1 LRFAGY
7 GAELLQE
14 IVECWRQGRA
24 NLDPRAGARLR
35 EAQFG
40 GVQKVAVQFRQRRLA
55 DAQVRRRSVK
65 RIAHHGMLQR
75 GKVHADLM
83 RAASVELD
91 LDERGAA
98 EDGEGAPIRARG
110 ARIRDGCAA
119 PGFFRRGHA
128 RAVNGVAADG
138 QLDPARFF
146 LEDSLHQGEVCFLH
160 GALLEGFTE
169 LGMRRVV
176 LGGQNHTGS
185 FFVEPMYDS
194 RAQRMA
200 TRGKGQAAAKKR
212 VDQSARYVSRAR
224 VDGHS
229 GRLVDGND
237 VFVFVKD
244 FEGDGFGF
252 GGDGGPLVDF
262 DDYVFVAAKAQRA
275 FSGRLAVD
283 AHVAFLDQFL
293 HAGAAELGPLLG
305 QEAVETHAGA
315 GGRND
320 NLARGDRIRWRHRE
334 SVAGGMDNHLKPL
347 TWRKSHRLECA
358 AKEKGIMRKILFVFL
373 LLAGIL
379 LAGNSR
385 SGNAQESK
393 PAANSGVTG
402 AWVVANSRT
411 IQGYTPI
418 TNRLNCRAGFY
429 AELDAIAGPNGDAIS
444 PNGRHAPLGPAC
456 CGKVDTST
464 GPRQSPDVQNPSQPY
479 RTLAPK
485 VTRDSNGLVTDV
497 DFRDAFKVRTEHVKT
512 TKFYTDPVRGTHV
525 RYWTVR
531 SYVLTTPHG
540 SLTIEPQRT
549 IVVFSGADFLRKG
562 VASLGLRL
570 LPVSEAQAAAPTA
583 AAAAPTAAAAGGT
596 MTSRLSQLTSDAK
609 DVYEQFKQANEI
621 ADKLQEYVDTAQHYN
636 ELYQASQRPPGLDD
650 QTAFLDQT
658 FWRNGIDAALK
669 ITDFKGKSEWFED
682 FLSRF
687 VRFAAYTI
695 CQFQGRCVVDASGKT
710 TLVDQAPQKMSS
722 PGFPSYEAHGYICNC
737 GKEELDTMIVG
748 TGAQAAA
755 ESAAFLARCP
765 VGMSNF
771 GSARCSAF

>member
-1 LRFAGY
+1 
-7 GAELLQE
+7 
-14 IVECWRQGRA
+14 
-24 NLDPRAGARLR
+24 
-35 EAQFG
+35 
-40 GVQKVAVQFRQRRLA
+40 
-55 DAQVRRRSVK
+55 
-65 RIAHHGMLQR
+65 
-75 GKVHADLM
+75 
-83 RAASVELD
+83 
-91 LDERGAA
+91 
-98 EDGEGAPIRARG
+98 
-110 ARIRDGCAA
+110 
-119 PGFFRRGHA
+119 
-128 RAVNGVAADG
+128 
-138 QLDPARFF
+138 
-146 LEDSLHQGEVCFLH
+146 
-160 GALLEGFTE
+160 
-169 LGMRRVV
+169 
-176 LGGQNHTGS
+176 
-185 FFVEPMYDS
+185 
-194 RAQRMA
+194 
-200 TRGKGQAAAKKR
+200 
-212 VDQSARYVSRAR
+212 
-224 VDGHS
+224 
-229 GRLVDGND
+229 
-237 VFVFVKD
+237 
-244 FEGDGFGF
+244 
-252 GGDGGPLVDF
+252 
-262 DDYVFVAAKAQRA
+262 
-275 FSGRLAVD
+275 
-283 AHVAFLDQFL
+283 
-293 HAGAAELGPLLG
+293 
-305 QEAVETHAGA
+305 
-315 GGRND
+315 
-320 NLARGDRIRWRHRE
+320 
-334 SVAGGMDNHLKPL
+334 
-347 TWRKSHRLECA
+347 
-358 AKEKGIMRKILFVFL
+358 MRKILFGFL

-418 TNRLNCRAGFY
+418 TNRLNGRAGFY
-429 AELDAIAGPNGDAIS
+429 TEFDAIAGPNGDAIS
-444 PNGRHAPLGPAC
+444 PNGRHALPGTCMLREGGYFDGAMPIA
-456 CGKVDTST
+456 
-464 GPRQSPDVQNPSQPY
+464 DVQTPSQPY

-497 DFRDAFKVRTEHVKT
+497 DFRDGFKVRTEHVKT

-531 SYVLTTPHG
+531 SYVLSTPHG

-583 AAAAPTAAAAGGT
+583 AAAGGT

-621 ADKLQEYVDTAQHYN
+621 VDKLQEYVDTAQHYN

-658 FWRNGIDAALK
+658 FWRSGIDAALK